1 MTWLDLPR
9 GAPFGVANLPYGV
22 FSAGDGHPRAGVRIG
37 DSVLDLAQA
46 LGEQVFAEPALNA
59 FMAQGRARWSDIRAR
74 ITELLTDERHRA
86 TVEAALRP
94 LFAVRLHLPFVPGDY
109 VDFFG
114 NEYHAA
120 NAGRIF
126 RPGAE
131 PLTPNWRHLPIGY
144 HGRSGTVVLSGTPV
158 VRPRGQRSAPRQGAP
173 GEGAPAFGPS
183 RRLDFE
189 AEVGFVIGVGS
200 ALGTPVSVAGFAD
213 HVFGVF
219 LVNDWSARDIQA
231 WESAP
236 LGPFLAKSFA
246 TSISPWVVPLE
257 ALEHARVSP
266 PPRDPEPLPYLAG
279 PADCG
284 LDLAL
289 EVRLNGHLVSRP
301 PFGTMY
307 WTAAQMLAHMTVNG
321 ASVRTGDLYASGT
334 VSGPEPGQRGC
345 LLELSW
351 GGAEPLT
358 LADGSARSFLE
369 DGDVVAITAT
379 APAADGGRI
388 GFGEVTGQIIPALG
402 SLSTR
407 AISCGPACRRW

>member
-1 MTWLDLPR
+1 
-9 GAPFGVANLPYGV
+9 V
-22 FSAGDGHPRAGVRIG
+22 FSAGDAPRAGVRVG

-46 LGEQVFAEPALNA
+46 LGEQVFSEPSLNA
-59 FMAQGRARWSDIRAR
+59 FMAQGPVRWSDVRAR
-74 ITELLTDERHRA
+74 VAELLTGERHRG

-94 LFAVRLHLPFVPGDY
+94 LAAVDLHLPFTPGDY

-120 NAGRIF
+120 NAGRIL
-126 RPGAE
+126 RPGGE
-131 PLTPNWRHLPIGY
+131 PLIPNWKHMPIGY
-144 HGRSGTVVLSGTPV
+144 HGRSGTIVLSGTPV
-158 VRPRGQRSAPRQGAP
+158 VRPCGQRPPQGP
-173 GEGAPAFGPS
+173 GASPAFGPS

-189 AEVGFVIGVGS
+189 AEVGFVVGAGS
-200 ALGTPVSVAGFAD
+200 AGPVRVSDFAE

-219 LVNDWSARDIQA
+219 LLNDWSARDLQA
-231 WESAP
+231 WESRP

-266 PPRDPEPLPYLAG
+266 PPRDPEPLPYLADAG
-279 PADCG
+279 KWG

-289 EVRLNGHLVSRP
+289 EVRLNGQVVARP
-301 PFGTMY
+301 SFASTY

-321 ASVRTGDLYASGT
+321 APARTGDLFASGT
-334 VSGPEPGQRGC
+334 VSGPERDQRGC

-351 GGAEPLT
+351 GGAEPLV
-358 LADGSARSFLE
+358 LADGSVRSWLE
-369 DGDVVAITAT
+369 DGDEVTISAT

-388 GFGEVTGQIIPALG
+388 GFGQVTGRIQPALG
-402 SLSTR
+402 
-407 AISCGPACRRW
+407 